1 MKTYLDCI
9 PCFFKQVIEAC
20 KMIGL
25 SDENTKKILNK
36 VALKIPDIE
45 MTSSPPEMG
54 MIIHR
59 IIREHTN
66 DPDPY
71 KKLASSEKSVGRFRF
86 WKFT

>member
-9 PCFFKQVIEAC
+9 PCFFKQAIEAC

-25 SDENTKKILNK
+25 SDENTKKILDK
-36 VALKIPDIE
+36 VALQIPDIK

-59 IIREHTN
+59 I
-66 DPDPY
+66 
-71 KKLASSEKSVGRFRF
+71 
-86 WKFT
+86 